1 MSRFGNAPCM
11 LRDMARLARAMRAFG
26 LCSVIVVTACGKG
39 SPPPESAA
47 DGASEG
53 EPVGASESST
63 PSAEGEERDDGVKET
78 GKLKS
83 SSGGPTA
90 TSQSGNDQQ
99 AILQIVI
106 DDPELEPYLKLGEPG
121 RFPLKLSGSAVPQ
134 GIELTKSTK
143 PVVFVAAAKD
153 KTDPVLVVTSFEV
166 QGNTATVS
174 YRYDVEGIRG
184 TASLK
189 KGELGWELSRS
200 RVVEHY
206 AK

>member
-1 MSRFGNAPCM
+1 M
-11 LRDMARLARAMRAFG
+11 LFDMARLGRAMRAFG
-26 LCSVIVVTACGKG
+26 LVSLVVVAACGKG
-39 SPPPESAA
+39 APPPESAA
-47 DGASEG
+47 DEAGDG
-53 EPVGASESST
+53 EPAAGSESSH
-63 PSAEGEERDDGVKET
+63 PSAEGEAPDDGVKET

-83 SSGGPTA
+83 TSGGPTA
-90 TSQSGNDQQ
+90 GSQSSNDQQ
-99 AILQIVI
+99 AILQLVI
-106 DDPELEPYLKLGEPG
+106 DDPELDPYLKLGEPG
-121 RFPLKLSGSAVPQ
+121 RFPLKLSGAAVPQ

-143 PVVFVAAAKD
+143 PVVLVAAAKD
-153 KTDPVLVVTSFEV
+153 KTDPVLVITSFEV
-166 QGNTATVS
+166 EGKTATVS